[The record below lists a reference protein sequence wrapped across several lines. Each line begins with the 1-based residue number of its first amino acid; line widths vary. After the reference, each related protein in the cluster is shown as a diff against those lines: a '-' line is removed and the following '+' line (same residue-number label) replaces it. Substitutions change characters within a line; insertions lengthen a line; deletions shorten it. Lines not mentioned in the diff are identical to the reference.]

1 MYNEMPQEQ
10 LNKETLLQDDNF
22 LVDASEFLRKRTG
35 QFYTEPEE
43 VFDAYLNHMRWHST
57 NDVTPFRD
65 LRFAQDA
72 DPDMKARMARLFQT
86 YDAMEVTANDDIVE
100 AGKAFMDFS
109 GSILASPST
118 WVGLLTSGAGKVASL
133 GAQKAARVGVRGLI
147 YKATEMAAKRPI
159 ASGALAGATVE
170 GTAAYSTERAR
181 QMGRVETGAQAE
193 EDDTA
198 TAINTLVG
206 TLAGGTAGALIGR
219 GKAKQVEK
227 ANKFFADAMKAESE
241 LTEQAAKVADE
252 TITANKNKADA
263 VIDRL
268 KPLKEENVQG
278 GREIKEG
285 MMSNNELLMLSMDI
299 PVKKSITAA
308 AIELLG
314 PEDLAKDSTKRI
326 TEIVA
331 ERMANGTLTTKG
343 IQDIAEKYNLSTQQM
358 SLIFTAD
365 ISDAARSLQLV
376 GQIKKSLMKEQTEQ
390 LAKNMQSIANK
401 TEGKGV
407 SFTEEQIDEI
417 NMISKS
423 YDLFTKESTGFLRG
437 FERMRRA
444 FLTSQVQTTVRNFAG
459 GGARVILDM
468 PEKLFENV
476 IKKTVNTIAGKEVYA
491 DDQIYSALS
500 IAKYI
505 SPISVGGENR
515 VMADIVS
522 NMFARANPE
531 SAQRLFGTFMDGTE
545 VARKAKLGTALESVG
560 ASMNFANRFSD
571 NYFKKAIFTGELDR
585 LVRAKHKKSLLQ
597 MLEEGRFKEIDND
610 MFSKATNKAF
620 ELLYQKKPDKG
631 TFGDFYL
638 NKLDKHWGAGIVA
651 GMLIPFPRFV
661 FNSIEFMYDHA
672 PVIGLIN
679 SKTFSKEAP
688 ERIAKQITGT
698 SMVYFGYMH
707 SASQGTEK
715 QWYMHINENGEETD
729 LRPFLGPM
737 ALPMYLGDLLNRHW
751 DSSKPM
757 QDNVS
762 SITSNVDYGTLGE
775 LLFGSSFRVGAGA
788 YFINGALPQFAEV
801 VALPDEASDF
811 QKSQA
816 LDKAMGRFAGDYV
829 ATLAYNMPTA
839 IARDIYKITDEEAR
853 MIGPG
858 DEVLFGD
865 VFRARASRALPQPL
879 KEKVLAEKE
888 KGSVLAQRYVVTSDK
903 PVKTLDPFSTAVT
916 GLSRSRKSSR
926 LEKELAKIGYTSY
939 DIYKPL
945 KFGPADVLVR
955 RELSG
960 NSNVGNP
967 SLTEYINRTLLDT
980 TEYNNADI
988 SAKRSYLKYAT
999 SQYVQQIIDDV
1010 YEDLENRLDKKEIDY
1025 TKAEIYRNHFEA
1037 KPKESQKAALAAFR
1051 KEAGRR
1057 PDLENEEDL
1066 YAVVQLAIEMTKQ
1079 FGSIGYAKGGLVQS
1093 FSQGGDVVGRTRAG
1107 QPIYDSGVDDQT
1119 RQMVELGLD
1128 LAPVTGEIRSA
1139 QAAVEDFE
1147 KGDYGMAALG
1157 ALGALPGV
1165 GIVGRGAKA
1174 GVKAVSKYADDLW
1187 DAPTQKVTS
1196 ADTSINSSKLPA
1208 GYTKLKKMGAFKPGQ
1223 RVVDIGGGRFDN
1235 AVEDLAKQDVEL
1247 QVYDPFNRTPDHNKA
1262 VKELVADG
1270 GADVA
1275 VSNNTLNVIEEPE
1288 NIKRVIQQAENA
1300 IKPGD
1305 KAYFTVYA
1313 GDGSGKGK
1321 ITSKGYQRNEPTSDY
1336 VSRVEEVF
1344 GKGNVQIKGDLIT
1357 ATKNDAGLPLE
1368 DAAKKYSPSDLGMS
1382 GDKTFYHGT
1391 TGDLGGFDLKK
1402 SDLGIHIGGNPKQAM
1417 LRLKAKGNLPK
1428 DLDIDEYPEGANII
1442 PLVARI
1448 KNPLETTDLGHWN
1461 DVLTVLRGPN
1471 PLYKQQQM
1479 NSYRN
1484 EIAQGKYINPK
1495 ILADGI
1501 TDIAVKKG
1509 FKKENIK
1516 KLIDIEDEVWKI
1528 ADKNDWKGPLP
1539 YKIPDDLMTQAKFAQ
1554 SPRSKELL
1562 AEIREILADEG
1573 YDSIKYE
1580 NLHERG
1586 TPSPDDD
1593 LFSYIVLDTSQL
1605 RVPWAKFDPKN
1616 KSSGELNKNRGG
1628 LMSRK

>member
-1 MYNEMPQEQ
+1 MYNEIPQEQ
-10 LNKETLLQDDNF
+10 LSKETLLQNDNF

-86 YDAMEVTANDDIVE
+86 YDAMEVTANDDILE
-100 AGKAFMDFS
+100 AGKAFLDFS

-147 YKATEMAAKRPI
+147 YKATEMTAKRPI

-193 EDDTA
+193 EDNIT

-206 TLAGGTAGALIGR
+206 TLAGGTVGAYVGR
-219 GKAKQVEK
+219 TKAKQVEK
-227 ANKFFADAMKAESE
+227 ADKFFADAMKAETE
-241 LTEQAAKVADE
+241 LAEQAAKVADE
-252 TITANKNKADA
+252 TIAANKNKADA
-263 VIDRL
+263 VTDRL
-268 KPLKEENVQG
+268 KPLKEERVQE

-314 PEDLAKDSTKRI
+314 PEDLVKDSTKRI

-331 ERMANGTLTTKG
+331 DRMADGTLTTKG
-343 IQDIAEKYNLSTQQM
+343 IQEIAKKYNLSTQQM

-365 ISDAARSLQLV
+365 ISDAARGLQLV

-423 YDLFTKESTGFLRG
+423 YDFFTNEATGGLRG

-444 FLTSQVQTTVRNFAG
+444 FLTSQIQTTVRNFAG

-476 IKKTVNTIAGKEVYA
+476 IKKAVNTIAGKEVYV

-585 LVRAKHKKSLLQ
+585 LVQAKHKKSLLQ

-698 SMVYFGYMH
+698 SMVYFGYLH

-751 DSSKPM
+751 DNSKPM
-757 QDNVS
+757 QDNVN

-788 YFINGALPQFAEV
+788 YFINSALPQFAEAV
-801 VALPDEASDF
+801 SLPDEASDF

-816 LDKAMGRFAGDYV
+816 LEKAMGRFAGDYV

-865 VFRARASRALPQPL
+865 VFKARASRALPQPL
-879 KEKVLAEKE
+879 KEKVLAKKE

-916 GLSRSRKSSR
+916 GLARSRRSSR

-980 TEYNNADI
+980 TEYNNAGT
-988 SAKRSYLKYAT
+988 SAKRNFIKYAT
-999 SQYVQQIIDDV
+999 RQYVQQIIDDV
-1010 YEDLENRLDKKEIDY
+1010 YEDLESRLDRKEIDY
-1025 TKAEIYRNHFEA
+1025 TKSEIYRNHFES

-1057 PDLENEEDL
+1057 PNLEDEKDL
-1066 YAVVQLAIEMTKQ
+1066 YAVVQLAIDMTKQ
-1079 FGSIGYAKGGLVQS
+1079 FGTIGY
-1093 FSQGGDVVGRTRAG
+1093 
-1107 QPIYDSGVDDQT
+1107 
-1119 RQMVELGLD
+1119 E
-1128 LAPVTGEIRSA
+1128 
-1139 QAAVEDFE
+1139 
-1147 KGDYGMAALG
+1147 
-1157 ALGALPGV
+1157 
-1165 GIVGRGAKA
+1165 
-1174 GVKAVSKYADDLW
+1174 
-1187 DAPTQKVTS
+1187 
-1196 ADTSINSSKLPA
+1196 
-1208 GYTKLKKMGAFKPGQ
+1208 
-1223 RVVDIGGGRFDN
+1223 
-1235 AVEDLAKQDVEL
+1235 
-1247 QVYDPFNRTPDHNKA
+1247 
-1262 VKELVADG
+1262 
-1270 GADVA
+1270 
-1275 VSNNTLNVIEEPE
+1275 
-1288 NIKRVIQQAENA
+1288 
-1300 IKPGD
+1300 
-1305 KAYFTVYA
+1305 
-1313 GDGSGKGK
+1313 
-1321 ITSKGYQRNEPTSDY
+1321 
-1336 VSRVEEVF
+1336 
-1344 GKGNVQIKGDLIT
+1344 
-1357 ATKNDAGLPLE
+1357 
-1368 DAAKKYSPSDLGMS
+1368 
-1382 GDKTFYHGT
+1382 
-1391 TGDLGGFDLKK
+1391 
-1402 SDLGIHIGGNPKQAM
+1402 
-1417 LRLKAKGNLPK
+1417 
-1428 DLDIDEYPEGANII
+1428 
-1442 PLVARI
+1442 
-1448 KNPLETTDLGHWN
+1448 
-1461 DVLTVLRGPN
+1461 
-1471 PLYKQQQM
+1471 
-1479 NSYRN
+1479 
-1484 EIAQGKYINPK
+1484 
-1495 ILADGI
+1495 
-1501 TDIAVKKG
+1501 
-1509 FKKENIK
+1509 
-1516 KLIDIEDEVWKI
+1516 
-1528 ADKNDWKGPLP
+1528 
-1539 YKIPDDLMTQAKFAQ
+1539 
-1554 SPRSKELL
+1554 
-1562 AEIREILADEG
+1562 
-1573 YDSIKYE
+1573 
-1580 NLHERG
+1580 
-1586 TPSPDDD
+1586 
-1593 LFSYIVLDTSQL
+1593 
-1605 RVPWAKFDPKN
+1605 
-1616 KSSGELNKNRGG
+1616 
-1628 LMSRK
+1628 